1 MLVTIYLIS
10 LNEFQAPLM
19 SVELHFINVEN
30 QNLQESVITIFV
42 GLFKWTQCSEQFD
55 MIAEIGNTL

>member
-10 LNEFQAPLM
+10 LNEFQASLM
-19 SVELHFINVEN
+19 SVELHFINVES

-42 GLFKWTQCSEQFD
+42 SSLKWTKC
-55 MIAEIGNTL
+55 AELDFYDC

>member
-10 LNEFQAPLM
+10 LNEFQASLM

-42 GLFKWTQCSEQFD
+42 CSLKWAFGKVC
-55 MIAEIGNTL
+55 